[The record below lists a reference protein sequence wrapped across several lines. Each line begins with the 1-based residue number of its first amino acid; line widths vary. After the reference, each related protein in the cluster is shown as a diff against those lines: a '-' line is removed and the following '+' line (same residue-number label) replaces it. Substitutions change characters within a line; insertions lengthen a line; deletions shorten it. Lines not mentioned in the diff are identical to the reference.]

1 MLMLYYLKFHSQ
13 IKGQCFQSQL
23 IRTFSPCSTTQQFKT
38 ICFMG
43 ALADNL
49 KSAQVS
55 IYNPILL
62 CMSCKI
68 FDIGLS
74 HSEVL
79 LCALDKVLSKWLL
92 C

>member
-1 MLMLYYLKFHSQ
+1 
-13 IKGQCFQSQL
+13 
-23 IRTFSPCSTTQQFKT
+23 
-38 ICFMG
+38 MG